1 MPHEIHEVVD
11 YMDEVTSRALGEPGS
26 PRFDTPGATPQEI
39 VTHLETADRHKDAG
53 TRLPGP
59 TRFASFKELAIRFAR
74 VYTTEQA
81 GFNRA
86 VLAALHTL
94 THNIGAVQ
102 VDLDQRLSRVQAA
115 ISSTEL
121 LQHELNARVE
131 RELGERLAVM
141 EQTIDDLRAAVFE
154 LTQQRAADHTELAMQ
169 RSQLAMFLTEARR
182 RLPDPFDREQ
192 LEKLAADAEAHLAP
206 LYEQLEDT
214 FRGSRE
220 QILETQREYLPD
232 IESLPKG
239 GPVVDIG
246 CGRGEWLELLRDNGV
261 SAYGID
267 TNEQFVRRNV
277 ERGLDVRLGDAVE
290 HLSTVEEGS
299 IGAVTGFH
307 IVEHLEFP
315 LLVELIDAGLRALRP
330 GGVIVFET
338 PNPTNV
344 VVGSSAFYLDP
355 THRNPLHPDFLRF
368 LVTARGFVDV
378 ELRFL
383 HPAADIPL
391 PGPDEDAVRSASL
404 EKLVDHLKW
413 SFFGPQDYA
422 VLGRK
427 ATLS

>member
-1 MPHEIHEVVD
+1 MPHETHEVVD

-26 PRFDTPGATPQEI
+26 TRFDMPGATPQEI
-39 VTHLETADRHKDAG
+39 VTHLDTADRHKDAG

-59 TRFASFKELAIRFAR
+59 TRFASLKEVALRFAR
-74 VYTTEQA
+74 IYTTEQA

-94 THNIGAVQ
+94 THNIGAVE
-102 VDLDQRLSRVQAA
+102 VDLDQRLGRVQAG

-121 LQHELNARVE
+121 LQQEQN
-131 RELGERLAVM
+131 ERLSRI
-141 EQTIDDLRAAVFE
+141 EQSVDELRGAVFD
-154 LTQQRAADHTELAMQ
+154 LAQQRTADRTELAVQ

-192 LEKLAADAEAHLAP
+192 LEKLAAEAESRLAP

-220 QILETQREYLPD
+220 QILDNQREYLPD
-232 IESLPKG
+232 ILSLGPG
-239 GPVVDIG
+239 APVVDVG
-246 CGRGEWLELLRDNGV
+246 CGRGEWLELLRDHEVN
-261 SAYGID
+261 AYGID
-267 TNEQFVRRNV
+267 TNEQFVRRNQA
-277 ERGLDVRLGDAVE
+277 RGLDVRLGDAVE
-290 HLSTVEEGS
+290 HLAGVEEGT
-299 IGAVTGFH
+299 IAAVTGFH
-307 IVEHLEFP
+307 IAEHLEFP
-315 LLVELIDAGLRALRP
+315 VLVDLVDAALRALRP
-330 GGVIVFET
+330 GGLLLFET

-344 VVGSSAFYLDP
+344 IVGSSAFYLDP
-355 THRNPLHPDFLRF
+355 THRNPLHPEFLRF

-378 ELRFL
+378 ELRYL

-391 PGPDEDAVRSASL
+391 PSPDDEAVRSASL
-404 EKLVDHLKW
+404 EKLIDHLKW
-413 SFFGPQDYA
+413 SFFGPLDYA